1 MAVEMFYVDN
11 VKPVSPPPRTPESA
25 VCIAEEQME
34 MIRGSEPPASR
45 EKDVTCAQISFLV

>member
-45 EKDVTCAQISFLV
+45 EEDVTCAQISFLV

>member
-11 VKPVSPPPRTPESA
+11 VKPVPPPPPESA

-45 EKDVTCAQISFLV
+45 EEDVTCVQISFLV

>member
-1 MAVEMFYVDN
+1 MFYVDN
-11 VKPVSPPPRTPESA
+11 VKPVPPPPESA

-45 EKDVTCAQISFLV
+45 EEDVTCVQISFLV